1 MLFSSRRIGSA
12 LQNVVYPLDQSRGCK
27 RLRKHGFYAQ
37 RMCLGCDLM
46 RRQRGHKD
54 RGELVPPVA
63 QLLQNGKAALVRQS
77 VVKHKHVR
85 LVQMD
90 RLHQVMPI
98 MGEKHMKIAVDV
110 ESVPQKCTEALVV
123 VGK

>member
-1 MLFSSRRIGSA
+1 MLRSFLHVGSA

-27 RLRKHGFYAQ
+27 RLWKHGFYAQ
-37 RMCLGCDLM
+37 RVCLGCDPV

-54 RGELVPPVA
+54 RGELVPAVA
-63 QLLQNGKAALVRQS
+63 QLLQNGKAALVRQP
-77 VVKHKHVR
+77 VVKHKHIR